1 MDDARI
7 FALLE
12 DRNPEAAAALHET
25 YAPWCRG
32 IALRILGD
40 QKEAESCVSD
50 TWLRAWASMP
60 PHRPTVLRFFL
71 AKITRNLSLNRYAAN
86 RAEKRGGGT
95 IPEVLD
101 ELAESVPD
109 PKGSA
114 EAKVIEA
121 EASQALKDAI
131 NRFLAETPERERNIF
146 LRRYFYGES
155 VKDVAERYQMTD
167 NNLMV
172 MMSRTRKK
180 LRNFLEKE
188 GITL

>member
-1 MDDARI
+1 MTDEQIIDLYWQRDEAAIHETDARYHGFCYAI
-7 FALLE
+7 AWRLLRLVE
-12 DRNPEAAAALHET
+12 D
-25 YAPWCRG
+25 
-32 IALRILGD
+32 
-40 QKEAESCVSD
+40 AEECVND